1 MFCPVQSLDN
11 PAPIIYYP
19 RMPKRAQRPAVLHP
33 IQVVTRRTGV
43 SADVLRVWEKRYA
56 VVTPVRSTS
65 GHRLYSDADIERLR
79 LMVRA
84 TRTGRTIGQVAALP
98 TAALVELLDDETA
111 PAGRPSP
118 RDAVAAPPTPSAAGD
133 LFEACIGAIAAFDA
147 VTIDLLLRRAVVAL
161 SADDFLD
168 ALVLPLV
175 DRLRVQLLDG
185 SLRGSHGHLAHAVL
199 RRVLDDIVA
208 TATAPLASRDVVI
221 TTLGDHAPE
230 LDALIVAA
238 AAAADGW
245 RVTYAGPRVPA
256 DDVAD
261 MLELLDAHVVI
272 LSLHAPA
279 GDRESP
285 RELRRLRALLP
296 AHVELLVVGS
306 APDVHRSSI
315 VDAGATPLVGLGAL
329 RARLREL
336 RSATRRASRPRASSR
351 RR

>member
-1 MFCPVQSLDN
+1 
-11 PAPIIYYP
+11 
-19 RMPKRAQRPAVLHP
+19 MPKRAQRPAVLHP

-118 RDAVAAPPTPSAAGD
+118 RDADAAPPTPSAAGD

-306 APDVHRSSI
+306 TPDVHRSSI
-315 VDAGATPLVGLGAL
+315 VDTGATPLAGLGAL

-336 RSATRRASRPRASSR
+336 RGAAPRVTRLRASSR
-351 RR
+351 R